1 MNQRQ
6 RLLVVDDSADTRA
19 TLSGY
24 LDRIGY
30 RARFASSGEQ
40 ALAMLRDG
48 LQTDA
53 VVYDDATRPAMGGG
67 AFVRQLRSDGKLTPV
82 LLMTK
87 PFQLL
92 DFGDRLLRMWAD
104 QARTVSAP
112 GSAASTAESR

>member
-19 TLSGY
+19 TLSGS

-40 ALAMLRDG
+40 ALTMLRDG
-48 LQTDA
+48 LETDG
-53 VVYDDATRPAMGGG
+53 VVYDDATRPAMGGGG
-67 AFVRQLRSDGKLTPV
+67 AFVRQLRSDGKLPPV

-92 DFGDRLLRMWAD
+92 DFGDRLLRM
-104 QARTVSAP
+104 
-112 GSAASTAESR
+112 

>member
-19 TLSGY
+19 NLSGY

-30 RARFASSGEQ
+30 RARFASSGPQ

-53 VVYDDATRPAMGGG
+53 VVYDAIEPGMSGG
-67 AFVRQLRSDGKLTPV
+67 AFVHQLRSDGNATPV
-82 LLMTK
+82 LLMSK

-92 DFGDRLLRMWAD
+92 DFGDALLRMFAD
-104 QARTVSAP
+104 RSRGGRSIAP
-112 GSAASTAESR
+112 